1 MKKLAHLRQ
10 HLIARVPALQ
20 RGPDRLLTFVEDS
33 DIEFWRGEGLS
44 HLYHFTARIIV
55 TDYRGEADDIVIPVL
70 EWLQVHE
77 PGLNPANTVRCEAE
91 ILNNDTIDLAL
102 TVRLR
107 ERVIV
112 TTDEH
117 GQRVIHHVLPDAE
130 LQMNPDASWSIE
142 ADATNRPEPAG
153 G

>member
-10 HLIARVPALQ
+10 HLIASVPALK

-117 GQRVIHHVLPDAE
+117 GQRVIRHVMPEPE
-130 LQMNPDASWSIE
+130 LQMNPDAKWE
-142 ADATNRPEPAG
+142 LDAALAG
-153 G
+153 TREQQP